1 MDKKL
6 YDLLDWA
13 VIEELI
19 YSESS
24 DPHRVLGPHMTE
36 NGFLIQTL
44 MPTAKSVTVKLAD
57 GSQYPMEN
65 VDPDGEYQGFYA
77 ALLPKKA
84 SKGYTYQVT
93 YENDATEELEDPYAF
108 KPQLSDND
116 LKKFEAGI
124 HYNIYDKMGAHLMK
138 IGSTE
143 GVYFAVWAPCAMRV
157 SVVGDFNL
165 WDGRRHQMRRLGD
178 SGIFEIF
185 IPGLKE
191 GTIYKY
197 EVKTRKGEPMLKAD
211 PYGNYSE
218 LRPHT
223 ASVVWDLNQYQWTDK
238 SWMDARA
245 KGDTKDRPVNIYEV
259 HLGSWIRKTILVNE
273 DGTEVVGSE
282 FYNYREIAVKLAE
295 YVKQMGYTH
304 IELLPVMEHPLDASW
319 GYQVTG
325 YYAPTSRYG
334 TPDDFMYFM
343 DYMHGQGIGVIL
355 DWVPA
360 HFPRDM
366 HGLACF
372 DGSCVYEHQDPR
384 QGAHPHWG
392 TLIYNYGRP
401 GVSNFL
407 IANAIFWADKFHADG
422 IRMDAVASMLY
433 LDYGKNDG
441 EWVANMY
448 GGHENLEAVEFLKHL
463 SSVFKGRKDGAI
475 LIAEE
480 STAWP
485 QITGDVKNG
494 GLGFDYKW
502 NMGWMNDFLNYMK
515 CDPYFRKNNYGN
527 LTFSMLYAYSE
538 DFILVFSH
546 DEVVHGKASMLG
558 KMPGDS
564 LEKKA
569 ENLRAAYGFYMGHP
583 GKKLLFMGQEFGQ
596 VHEWNENDDLD
607 WDILQFPLH
616 KQLQDYVKT
625 LNEFYRSHPAM
636 YQEDYYPEGFQWINC
651 TYHEESLA
659 MFVRQTKKKEET
671 LLFVCNFDNVE
682 RKNFRVGVPFYGKY
696 KEVLCSADEKFGGA
710 GAGNPR
716 AKTAKAMEWDGR
728 DYSVEINIPPMS
740 VSIFEC
746 TPQQEPKKPVKPEK
760 AVKPAK
766 SEKPARTAKAA
777 KAEKAIKTEKPKAE
791 KETKAEKSKT
801 AKPKTAAKKAEN
813 K

>member
-1 MDKKL
+1 MEKTV

-13 VIEELI
+13 GIEELV
-19 YSESS
+19 YSESAN
-24 DPHRVLGPHMTE
+24 PHGLLGPHETDD
-36 NGFLIQTL
+36 GILIQAL
-44 MPTAKSVTVKLAD
+44 IPTAKQVTVKLANNKR
-57 GSQYPMEN
+57 YAMEEA
-65 VDPDGEYQGFYA
+65 DPDGIYCGVFV
-77 ALLPKKA
+77 ALIPQKTIPA
-84 SKGYTYQVT
+84 YTLEVVYD
-93 YENDATEELEDPYAF
+93 NDVTEEITDPYAF
-108 KPQLSDND
+108 GPVMTEND
-116 LKKFEAGI
+116 IKKFDAGI
-124 HYNIYDKMGAHLMK
+124 HYTIYEKLGAHMMTIQK
-138 IGSTE
+138 TS

-178 SGIFEIF
+178 SGIFELF
-185 IPGLKE
+185 IPGIKE
-191 GTIYKY
+191 GSIYKY
-197 EVKTRKGEPMLKAD
+197 EIKNRKGEPMLKAD
-211 PYGNYSE
+211 PYGNYCE
-218 LRPHT
+218 LRPNN
-223 ASVVWDLNQYQWTDK
+223 ASVVWDLGQYAWTDQD
-238 SWMDARA
+238 WMKERA
-245 KGDTKDRPVNIYEV
+245 KQDTKDKPLNIYEV
-259 HLGSWIRKTILVNE
+259 HLGSWIRKTLSINE
-273 DGTEVVGSE
+273 DGTEVIGSE

-343 DYMHGQGIGVIL
+343 DYMHSQGIGVIL

-360 HFPRDM
+360 HFPRDA

-372 DGSCVYEHQDPR
+372 DGTCVYEHADPR

-401 GVSNFL
+401 QVSNFL
-407 IANAIFWADKFHADG
+407 IANAIFWAEIFHADG

-441 EWVANMY
+441 EWVAIMY
-448 GGHENLEAVEFLKHL
+448 GGNENLDAVEFLKHL
-463 SSVFKGRKDGAI
+463 NTVFKGRKNGAL

-485 QITGDVKNG
+485 QITGAAKDG

-515 CDPYFRKNNYGN
+515 CDPYFRKNNYGS

-546 DEVVHGKASMLG
+546 DEVVHGKASMIG

-564 LEKKA
+564 LESKA
-569 ENLRAAYGFYMGHP
+569 KNLRAAYGFYMGHP

-596 VHEWNENDDLD
+596 VREWNENDDLD

-616 KQLQDYVKT
+616 KQIQDYVRA
-625 LNEFYRSHPAM
+625 LNTFYCEHPAM

-659 MFVRQTKKKEET
+659 MFVRKTKKPEET
-671 LLFVCNFDNVE
+671 LLFICNFDNVE
-682 RKNFRVGVPFYGKY
+682 HEGFRVGVPFYGKY
-696 KEVLCSADEKFGGA
+696 KEVFSSEEERFGGA
-710 GAGNPR
+710 GSKNTR
-716 AKTAKAMEWDGR
+716 AKTAKALEWDGR
-728 DYSVEINIPPMS
+728 EYSIDLNIPSMS
-740 VSIFEC
+740 VSIFSC
-746 TPQQEPKKPVKPEK
+746 TPLEEKKPSKKAAEKSSQGQTVKKSSAAAKTVKKGEK
-760 AVKPAK
+760 AKTAAK
-766 SEKPARTAKAA
+766 SEKKKPATAK
-777 KAEKAIKTEKPKAE
+777 
-791 KETKAEKSKT
+791 
-801 AKPKTAAKKAEN
+801 KTAASKSSAEQ

>member
-1 MDKKL
+1 MEKTLNDV
-6 YDLLDWA
+6 LDWA
-13 VIEELI
+13 GIEELV

-24 DPHRVLGPHMTE
+24 NPHQFLGPQITE
-36 NGFLIQTL
+36 AGILIQAII
-44 MPTAKSVTVKLAD
+44 PTAKSVSVKLTN
-57 GSQYPMEN
+57 GKQYPMEE
-65 VDPDGEYQGFYA
+65 VDPDGMYQGVFA
-77 ALLPKKA
+77 VLLPRKTIPD
-84 SKGYTYQVT
+84 YTYVIV
-93 YENDATEELEDPYAF
+93 YDNDTTEEMADPYAF
-108 KPQLSDND
+108 EPQFTEND

-124 HYNIYDKMGAHLMK
+124 HYTVFEKMGAHIMQ
-138 IGSTE
+138 IQGVS

-178 SGIFEIF
+178 SGIFELF

-191 GTIYKY
+191 GIIYKY
-197 EVKTRKGEPMLKAD
+197 EIKNKKGEPMLKAD
-211 PYGNYSE
+211 PYGNYCE
-218 LRPHT
+218 LRPNN
-223 ASVVWDLNQYQWTDK
+223 ASIVWDLNQFAWSDK
-238 SWMDARA
+238 EWMAHRA
-245 KGDTKDRPVNIYEV
+245 DSDTKDKPVNIYEV
-259 HLGSWIRKTILVNE
+259 HLGSWIRKGIAVNE
-273 DGTEVVGSE
+273 DGSEVVGSE
-282 FYNYREIAVKLAE
+282 FYNYREIAVKLAD

-304 IELLPVMEHPLDASW
+304 VELLPVMEHPLDDSW

-343 DYMHGQGIGVIL
+343 DYLHNQGIGVIL

-360 HFPRDM
+360 HFPRDA

-372 DGSCVYEHQDPR
+372 DGTCVYEHADPR

-407 IANAIFWADKFHADG
+407 IANAVFWADKFHADG

-433 LDYGKNDG
+433 LDYGKSDG

-448 GGHENLEAVEFLKHL
+448 GGNENLEAVEFLKHL
-463 SSVFKGRKDGAI
+463 NSVFKGRNDGAL

-485 QITGDVKNG
+485 KITSETKDD

-515 CDPYFRKNNYGN
+515 CDPYFRKNNYGS

-538 DFILVFSH
+538 DFVLVFSH
-546 DEVVHGKASMLG
+546 DEVVHGKASMIG

-569 ENLRAAYGFYMGHP
+569 QNLRTAYGFYMGHP

-596 VHEWNENDDLD
+596 VHEWNEHDDLD
-607 WDILQFPLH
+607 WELLQIPLH
-616 KQLQDYVKT
+616 KQIQDYVKA
-625 LNEFYRSHPAM
+625 LNFFYREHPAM

-659 MFVRQTKKKEET
+659 MFVRKTKKREET
-671 LLFVCNFDNVE
+671 LLFICNFDYIDHE
-682 RKNFRVGVPFYGKY
+682 TFRVGVPFYGKY
-696 KEVLCSADEKFGGA
+696 KEIFSSEDEKFGGA
-710 GAGNPR
+710 GSLNTR
-716 AKTAKAMEWDGR
+716 AKTAKAIEWDGR
-728 DYSVEINIPPMS
+728 DYSIEIHIPAMS
-740 VSIFEC
+740 ISIFSC
-746 TPQQEPKKPVKPEK
+746 TPLDEKKTKKEGKKP
-760 AVKPAK
+760 AVK
-766 SEKPARTAKAA
+766 
-777 KAEKAIKTEKPKAE
+777 
-791 KETKAEKSKT
+791 
-801 AKPKTAAKKAEN
+801 KTAAVKSAVKVTSASRKRTKKQKEDN
-813 K
+813 